1 MRHLSLF
8 SGSGIGTLA
17 AQAAG
22 IVTVAHAEND
32 PACCYCLER
41 LWPDARLFRDVRE
54 VTAESV
60 ADLGQIDI
68 ISAGWPC
75 QGFSVANK
83 HAKGLNDARSG
94 LWSEV
99 SRILEEVCPAW
110 FVGENS
116 PAIRVRGI
124 DKVLSDLERIGYASW
139 QGVVPAYAVGLRH
152 HRKRCW
158 IVAHSCCERFQWLQG
173 FEKLQEPASQ
183 RRWNGSAKPLAI
195 PGWARGLGTL
205 ADVPRYHDGL
215 AGGLLPKPR
224 TALLRMVGNGWTY
237 PAAEM
242 MFRAIVELDANWEKK
257 S

>member
-17 AQAAG
+17 AAACG
-22 IVTVAHAEND
+22 IQTVAHAEND

-41 LWPDARLFRDVRE
+41 LWPGARLFRDVRD

-60 ADLGQIDI
+60 ADIGPIDI
-68 ISAGWPC
+68 VSAGWPC

-83 HAKGLNDARSG
+83 YAKGLDDARSG

-99 SRILEEVCPAW
+99 ERTLEEIRPTW
-110 FVGENS
+110 FLGENS

-124 DKVLSDLERIGYASW
+124 DRVLSDLERLGYASW

-158 IVAHSCCERFQWLQG
+158 IVAHTGSDGQQRLQVL
-173 FEKLQEPASQ
+173 EKLQEPESQ
-183 RRWNGSAKPLAI
+183 KRRNGAVESLAI

-205 ADVPRYHDGL
+205 ADVPRHGDGM
-215 AGGLLPKPR
+215 AGGLLPKTR

-237 PAAEM
+237 PNALL
-242 MFRAIVELDANWEKK
+242 MFRAIVALEQETP
-257 S
+257 